1 MHCPQA
7 VNAGIDLFMVPDDWK
22 AFIANTVADVRSGAI
37 PMARID
43 DAVSRIVRAKL
54 RSGLFEASPATGPHP
69 AASAISDP
77 ASRALAREAV
87 RKSLVLLKNERRA
100 LPLSRSGRVL
110 VVGAGADSMA
120 DQTGGWSLTWQG
132 RDNSNADFPNGET
145 ILGAIRK
152 ALGPHQV
159 DYSPDGKGVNPRRYR
174 AIIAVGAEGAYSEGE
189 GDITFPAT
197 MRHSARYP
205 ADLAALDRVAGKGV
219 PVVTILLSGRTVS
232 ANDLINRSDA
242 FIAAWLPGTEAQGI
256 SDLLFAR
263 RNGPPAYDFSGTL
276 SFDWPAGDC
285 LRPGEAQFR
294 RGYGLSYRRPA
305 RVGRLPVGPA
315 IANCP
320 PDSQ

>member
-1 MHCPQA
+1 MSLGQSAQA
-7 VNAGIDLFMVPDDWK
+7 EPGGDHGDGLIGIMRQDFFVGGLGFLK
-22 AFIANTVADVRSGAI
+22 
-37 PMARID
+37 
-43 DAVSRIVRAKL
+43 KL
-54 RSGLFEASPATGPHP
+54 R
-69 AASAISDP
+69 
-77 ASRALAREAV
+77 AV
-87 RKSLVLLKNERRA
+87 
-100 LPLSRSGRVL
+100 
-110 VVGAGADSMA
+110 
-120 DQTGGWSLTWQG
+120 
-132 RDNSNADFPNGET
+132 
-145 ILGAIRK
+145 
-152 ALGPHQV
+152 
-159 DYSPDGKGVNPRRYR
+159 
-174 AIIAVGAEGAYSEGE
+174 AVGAEGAYSEGE

-285 LRPGEAQFR
+285 LRPGESQFR